1 MKWLEMT
8 SHWNEKWKF
17 DAEWNKI
24 QVSFR
29 QLDWVATVDTA
40 FTSRDISS
48 WIKCDESLL
57 TTFLQRT
64 EIFDRLRDDQQSERF
79 VLDSVVLR
87 CVLSYYFWDYTRK
100 VEKQV
105 TFLLPDIV
113 IVIFLEVH
121 PSRDALVFVLGFLIA
136 HQWDTSWLR
145 YLRR

>member
-1 MKWLEMT
+1 M
-8 SHWNEKWKF
+8 
-17 DAEWNKI
+17 
-24 QVSFR
+24 
-29 QLDWVATVDTA
+29 
-40 FTSRDISS
+40 
-48 WIKCDESLL
+48 

-121 PSRDALVFVLGFLIA
+121 PCRDALVFVLGFLIA